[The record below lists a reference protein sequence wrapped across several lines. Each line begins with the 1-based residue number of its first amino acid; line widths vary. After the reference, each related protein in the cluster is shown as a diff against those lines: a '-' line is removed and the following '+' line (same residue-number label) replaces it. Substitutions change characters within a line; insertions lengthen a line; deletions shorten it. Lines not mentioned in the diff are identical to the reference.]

1 MFILHVRKDIFC
13 TVYHLKKTQL
23 SRVNLILSL
32 HVNWSHYIYIAND
45 FSLIKT

>member
-13 TVYHLKKTQL
+13 TVYHLKKTPIITRKFDFKL
-23 SRVNLILSL
+23 TRKLESL
-32 HVNWSHYIYIAND
+32 HYIAND

>member
-13 TVYHLKKTQL
+13 TVYHLKDSIITRKFDFKLTRKL
-23 SRVNLILSL
+23 
-32 HVNWSHYIYIAND
+32 SHYIYIAND